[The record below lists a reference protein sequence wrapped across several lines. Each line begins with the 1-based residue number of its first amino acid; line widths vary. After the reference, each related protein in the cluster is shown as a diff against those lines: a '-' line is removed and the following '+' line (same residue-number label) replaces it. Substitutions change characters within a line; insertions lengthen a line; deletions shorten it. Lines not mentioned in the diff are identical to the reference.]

1 MAVVSGFRYRHS
13 SGYFTKREISTMHYI
28 WKEWKENIRGKGF
41 WLAFAIVVLVSC
53 GLLFNASTLSFEQG
67 FYVLL
72 INLFDA
78 FIYFIPILCLFMGAF
93 AIFQEKEQKTLIMLL
108 TRRDDYKSFLLKKS
122 LAIHA
127 CLIGP
132 VILWFLIYLVPLKF
146 LFELDFVRYMSF
158 LISLICLMF
167 IYNQIGMLIGS
178 ISRSKMQ
185 IVGATIAIWFY
196 FFFLHDFILLSFLAN
211 VTYENV
217 KGFSSIYFLNPLQAA
232 RIFLE
237 SSLGVYS
244 FDHMSK
250 LLKSFMW
257 LKPGVF
263 LLINATLLVSLS
275 YIIAIVFHRKEGVE

>member
-1 MAVVSGFRYRHS
+1 
-13 SGYFTKREISTMHYI
+13 MHYI

-41 WLAFAIVVLVSC
+41 WLSLAIILLVSVS
-53 GLLFNASTLSFEQG
+53 LLFNASTLSFEQG

-78 FIYFIPILCLFMGAF
+78 FIYFIPILCLFLGAF
-93 AIFQEKEQKTLIMLL
+93 AVFQEKEQKTLIMLL

-132 VILWFLIYLVPLKF
+132 IFLWFLIYLVPLKF
-146 LFELDFVRYMSF
+146 LFELEFASYFTF
-158 LISLICLMF
+158 LISLICLLM
-167 IYNQIGMLIGS
+167 IYNQIGIMIGS

-185 IVGATIAIWFY
+185 IVGFTIALWFY
-196 FFFLHDFILLSFLAN
+196 FFFLNDFILLSFLSD
-211 VTYENV
+211 VSYENV
-217 KGFSSIYFLNPLQAA
+217 KVFSSIYFLNPLQAS

-244 FDHMSK
+244 FEHMSK

-263 LLINATLLVSLS
+263 LLINTTMLVLLS
-275 YIIAIVFHRKEGVE
+275 YILAVVFHRKEAAE